1 MSIEGR
7 KTMIRLS
14 AFADEASASLD
25 GQIEALLRNGIGYI
39 DVRSIEGKNVLD
51 FTLEE
56 AAEYNSR
63 LKAAGIRVYSIGSP
77 IGKVEIG
84 CDFSEYLKKAEH
96 ICKLAL
102 AFETD
107 RIRMFSFFEAYGE
120 EEKVIEYLKALVAV
134 ADKYGVKLYHENE
147 KKIFG
152 DTAERTAKIL
162 DSVTGLHS
170 IYDPANFVEVGEDM
184 NLALELLHARTEHF
198 HIKDVIRATGELVP
212 SGYGDGMIRELVERI
227 DPECPEMVLTLEPH
241 LAIFEGYAAIDSTEM
256 KNKFTFSTNGEA
268 FDAAVNALKTVLSSV
283 GYIENNGGY
292 IRK

>member
-1 MSIEGR
+1 
-7 KTMIRLS
+7 MIKLS

-39 DVRSIEGKNVLD
+39 DVRSVDGKNVLD
-51 FTLEE
+51 FSLEE
-56 AAEYNSR
+56 AFEYNAR

-96 ICKLAL
+96 ICKLAEV
-102 AFETD
+102 FDTD
-107 RIRMFSFFEAYGE
+107 KIRMFSFFDAYEKE
-120 EEKVIEYLKALVAV
+120 ERVIEYLKRLVEL

-152 DTAERTAKIL
+152 DTAERTKKIL
-162 DSVTGLHS
+162 DSVPGLHS

-184 NLALELLHARTEHF
+184 DKALELLHARSEHF

-212 SGYGDGMIRELVERI
+212 SGYGDGKVRELVERI
-227 DPECPEMVLTLEPH
+227 APDCPEMVLTLEPH
-241 LAIFEGYAAIDSTEM
+241 LAIFAGYAAIDSTEL
-256 KNKFTFSTNGEA
+256 KNKFTFSSNGEA
-268 FDAAVNALKTVLSSV
+268 FDAAVNALKKLLCEV

-292 IRK
+292 IRE

>member
-1 MSIEGR
+1 
-7 KTMIRLS
+7 MIKLS

-25 GQIEALLRNGIGYI
+25 GQIEALLRNGISYI
-39 DVRSIEGKNVLD
+39 DVRSVEGKNVLD

-77 IGKVEIG
+77 IGKVEIA

-107 RIRMFSFFEAYGE
+107 RIRMFSFFEAYSE
-120 EEKVIEYLKALVAV
+120 EEKVIEYLRALVDV
-134 ADKYGVKLYHENE
+134 ADKYGVKFYHENE

-152 DTAERTAKIL
+152 DTAERTVKIL
-162 DSVTGLHS
+162 DSVPGLHS

-184 NLALELLHARTEHF
+184 NKALELLHARTEHF

-212 SGYGDGMIRELVERI
+212 SGYGDGMIRELVEKI
-227 DPECPEMVLTLEPH
+227 SPEISEKYRKRTRKKGSFEPFFIQVPFNFPFNFPPS
-241 LAIFEGYAAIDSTEM
+241 L
-256 KNKFTFSTNGEA
+256 
-268 FDAAVNALKTVLSSV
+268 
-283 GYIENNGGY
+283 
-292 IRK
+292 